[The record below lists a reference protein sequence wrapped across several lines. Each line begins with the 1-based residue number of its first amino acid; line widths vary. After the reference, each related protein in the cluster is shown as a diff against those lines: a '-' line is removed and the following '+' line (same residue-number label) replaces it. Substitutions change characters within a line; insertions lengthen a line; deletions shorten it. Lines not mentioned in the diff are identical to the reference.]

1 MTDEAS
7 YVCWACGEE
16 IVVPIEP
23 GEGVSQDYV
32 EDCPVCC
39 RPNRVRV
46 ELDDDGSL
54 RSSWSDGE
62 G

>member
-1 MTDEAS
+1 MIDEAS
-7 YVCWACGEE
+7 YICWACGEE

-23 GEGVSQDYV
+23 AEGVSQSYV

-39 RPNRVRV
+39 RPNLVRV